1 MMKARCWNTADELA
15 SAVADRL
22 TEAALTVR
30 SAPAALMLAGG
41 TTPLAAYARLTSHPP
56 TVFSGLHVLFS
67 DDRHV
72 AAESPHSNYGQI
84 APMLKAWALPDER
97 ILRVHG
103 EQPLEQATTRYASD
117 IGRFLDA
124 GGVIP
129 LGLLGLGADG
139 HTASLFS
146 AEHIARGQDGWAQ
159 SVQRPDGLNGVSV
172 TPHLLREVQHLI
184 FVVSGR
190 GKREMAHRLVHQP
203 ATLTAGQAVAGHR
216 AVEVWMDREAWP
228 FT

>member
-1 MMKARCWNTADELA
+1 MMKARCWSTANELA
-15 SAVADRL
+15 AAVADRL

-72 AAESPHSNYGQI
+72 PAESPHSNYGQI

-103 EQPLEQATTRYASD
+103 EQPLELATTRYASD

-172 TPHLLREVQHLI
+172 TPRLLREVQHLI